1 MKLTVIGAGP
11 GGYAAAFAAAEAG
24 AEVTLVE
31 RRALGGTCLHT
42 GCIPAK
48 TLRASAD
55 VLEAASRAA
64 EFGLSGVCGLS
75 ADMSAVQARKQRVIA
90 LLRSGL
96 EKTAARLGVR
106 VVYGAARVVSAA
118 STLVRTADGER
129 EIPGESVIIAV
140 GSLPSG
146 LSGLP
151 ADPRIFSGE
160 AALDLQTVPD
170 HLLVVGGGVV
180 GCELA
185 CIYRAFG
192 ARVTVVEAQ
201 ERLLPFPS
209 VDAEVSRLL
218 LREMK
223 KKGIAV
229 KSGRTVIRGMP
240 EKNGVAVTLGASPW
254 ARDARAQ
261 EAEELHVSAV
271 CIAVGRVPA
280 TENLGLA
287 EAGVSVDAAGWIVVN
302 DMLETSVSGI
312 YAVGDVLGP
321 RRIMLA
327 HMARAEARTAVR
339 NILCP
344 DDRRRQ
350 TYEATPSA
358 IFTSPEIG
366 VVGLSEEEART
377 RYPDVRCSV
386 FQIRELGKAQ
396 AMGALAG
403 FFKLVADAES
413 GVLLGAHIAGAR
425 ASDLIAEAVLALRK
439 GCTAE
444 ELSGT
449 IHAHPTLA
457 EGLGEAAELL
467 AFRPN

>member
-1 MKLTVIGAGP
+1 MRLTVIGAGP

-24 AEVTLVE
+24 ADVTLVE

-48 TLRASAD
+48 TLRTSAD

-64 EFGLSGVCGLS
+64 EFGLSGRLCV
-75 ADMSAVQARKQRVIA
+75 DMTAVQARKQRVIA
-90 LLRSGL
+90 LLRDGL

-106 VVYGAARVVSAA
+106 VVYGAARVVSA
-118 STLVRTADGER
+118 SRTLVRTADGTR
-129 EIPGESVIIAV
+129 TILGEKVIIAV
-140 GSLPSG
+140 GSLPSK
-146 LSGLP
+146 LPGLP
-151 ADPRIFSGE
+151 ADARVISGE
-160 AALDLQTVPD
+160 AALNLPTVPD

-229 KSGRTVIRGMP
+229 KSGRTIVQCVP

-254 ARDARAQ
+254 ARAARAAD
-261 EAEELHVSAV
+261 AEELRVSAV
-271 CIAVGRVPA
+271 CVAVGRVPA
-280 TENLGLA
+280 TEDLGLA
-287 EAGVSVDAAGWIVVN
+287 EAGVQVDAAGWIVVN
-302 DMLETSVSGI
+302 DMLETSVPGI
-312 YAVGDVLGP
+312 YAIGDVLGP
-321 RRIMLA
+321 SRIMLA

-339 NILCP
+339 NMLRP
-344 DDRRRQ
+344 EDRRGQ
-350 TYEATPSA
+350 TYDATPSA
-358 IFTSPEIG
+358 IFTAPEIG
-366 VVGLSEEEART
+366 VVGLSEEEARA
-377 RYPDVRCSV
+377 RGLDVRCSV
-386 FQIRELGKAQ
+386 FQMRELGKAH

-413 GVLLGAHIAGAR
+413 GVLLGAHIVGAR
-425 ASDLIAEAVLALRK
+425 ASDLVAEAVLALRK

-444 ELSGT
+444 ELSGI

-467 AFRPN
+467 AVR